1 LLYLY
6 IIYLSYLHSVRSSY
20 IYNITENTMSLIKSF
35 GGFVKNTRTL
45 LVLAKKYY
53 SDIKKN
59 EKLQELDELD
69 QIAKIE
75 ELIVENP
82 MSIVINYGE
91 FMCKNNDQIEDT
103 TFYKIDIDDVLISAI
118 QDIWISGDKKTRNLI
133 DSTLNNMIELY
144 IEFEEQSEEVRKFNV
159 ADIVADFN
167 RIIKKIGNEMSSLFP
182 TDDVVI
188 RAKKRTSLAIDQFPT
203 WVINEVG
210 MHLFK
215 YYEQIERKDVEFFL
229 ENNYDREMAKT
240 VRDNPDTA
248 KLSEYLVPKIKE
260 TWRSL
265 DKNKQTIYYGNVFKL
280 LTHYVEFLVVR

>member
-1 LLYLY
+1 M
-6 IIYLSYLHSVRSSY
+6 HSVRSSY

-118 QDIWISGDKKTRNLI
+118 QDIWISGDKKIRNLI

>member
-6 IIYLSYLHSVRSSY
+6 IIYLSYLRSSY

-53 SDIKKN
+53 TDIKKN

>member
-1 LLYLY
+1 M
-6 IIYLSYLHSVRSSY
+6 HSVRSSY
-20 IYNITENTMSLIKSF
+20 IYNITENIMSLIKSF

-53 SDIKKN
+53 TDIKKN

>member
-1 LLYLY
+1 M
-6 IIYLSYLHSVRSSY
+6 RSSY

-53 SDIKKN
+53 TDIKKN

>member
-1 LLYLY
+1 
-6 IIYLSYLHSVRSSY
+6 
-20 IYNITENTMSLIKSF
+20 MSLIKSF

-59 EKLQELDELD
+59 EKLQELDELN

-75 ELIVENP
+75 ELLVENP

-118 QDIWISGDKKTRNLI
+118 QDIWISSDKKTRNQI

-215 YYEQIERKDVEFFL
+215 YYEQIERKDVNFFL

>member
-1 LLYLY
+1 M
-6 IIYLSYLHSVRSSY
+6 HSVRSSY